1 MRALLLLLLALAP
14 LASAQGVASLNF
26 FNDQG
31 ATATIPNAPPFSS
44 LGSFRW
50 EFRLHGFQL
59 NQPNLQRIFEV
70 SNISVS
76 LVPASTNLRV
86 TNFLDGGGES
96 LTIDLAGR
104 SDVVVR
110 IQRDLS
116 RKRMTLQIWDSDG
129 ANFAETAPQPLTGDP
144 RNFAGPLTIGK
155 NSFDFERLQAAQLA
169 YFRWYQSLVAYQA
182 APPANVAGGDLADFE
197 FENTIADTSGR
208 NLPLAFD
215 QATNYNLTPVIAL
228 LPRDFSVRASSAFS
242 IDASPSAAAS
252 YFWQQLSGPDVLTFS
267 SRTSAIPTVT
277 GAVAFGTYVIQLRVT
292 GASGNSAIRQVK
304 VGAVPTNRE
313 GVVQVADDKVDF
325 IIGPQLRDGVS
336 PWPFYDRIRK
346 DTGHLLGRAYA
357 PLIAADFDSPVAG
370 TISVVNGSTTI
381 SGTGTAFRSVFSCDG
396 REEFAVL
403 SYPDGAGGFGRRLL
417 YVSSCPSD
425 TEILTNVPYAYAS
438 AAGVQFQRW
447 DASVTRRWSEGLNYY
462 DSALVQYQNY
472 YRTGIDDFLTYART
486 LADGWWRIPQI
497 DGGRD
502 PNSRDIGF
510 MPPRR
515 VSLAGLLLRSME
527 GKPEYLTWLK
537 AHVDV
542 STAAYL
548 EGLRASPTSE
558 YGQGVREPGYSYL
571 HIALMAKAHPD
582 ASVRTAYLA
591 LLNDYATSFWYD
603 YQCRPDNAPNRCL
616 GPLGAYRWP
625 DPGFY
630 GGNAEVPFHV
640 AIAMEGIARAHLLT
654 GNSTLATVIERFS
667 NHIATDLSGGQ
678 PIWQTAVSGFD
689 PQVRCQAFQYWVYAT
704 PGGPET
710 NESGNQ
716 TAGASCPNYDAVR
729 DNRSVNNEFP
739 FFLGYAYRDLR
750 LPIYQDLG
758 DDVFAA
764 TFGQEQGPR
773 TDGFYG
779 RVDTGFGDLGK
790 QYGQSLRSSG
800 SYLASRLN
808 SSTQPIYLTLFVG
821 FSLAAVPGATS
832 VRLTAYSPNGR
843 EATADCTAAPCAVQA
858 DRIQGDH
865 RLRLEYRSATG
876 KVLAAT
882 NRLYAV
888 VAP

>member
-277 GAVAFGTYVIQLRVT
+277 GAVAFGSYVIQLRVT
-292 GASGNSAIRQVK
+292 NAAGNSDLRTVK
-304 VGAVPTNRE
+304 VGAVPTNSE
-313 GVVQVADDKVDF
+313 GVVQVSDDKVDF
-325 IIGPQLRDGVS
+325 ILGPQLRSGLS
-336 PWPFYDRIRK
+336 PWPFYDAIRRSR
-346 DTGHLLGRAYA
+346 GRDFGETYA
-357 PLIAADFDSPVAG
+357 PLIAADFDSPAVG
-370 TISVVNGSTTI
+370 TISVTNGSTTVT
-381 SGTGTAFRSVFSCDG
+381 GTGTAFTSLFLCTGIVAAD
-396 REEFAVL
+396 EAIVIN
-403 SYPDGAGGFGRRLL
+403 YPDGSGGFGRRLL
-417 YVSSCPSD
+417 PVVSCPSPTSIIID
-425 TEILTNVPYAYAS
+425 VPYAYPS
-438 AAGVQFQRW
+438 AAGVQYTRW
-447 DASVTRRWSEGLNYY
+447 DAATSKRWSEGINYY
-462 DSALVQYQNY
+462 DSVLVQYQNY
-472 YRTGIDDFLTYART
+472 YRTGNDDFLTYGRT
-486 LADGWWRIPQI
+486 LADGWWRCPQI

-515 VSLAGLLLRSME
+515 VSMSGQLLRYMD
-527 GKPEYLTWLK
+527 GKPEFLTWLK

-542 STAAYL
+542 SKGAYL
-548 EGLRASPTSE
+548 TELAATSGSV
-558 YGQGVREPGYSYL
+558 YGHGTREPGYSYWNL
-571 HIALMAKAHPD
+571 ALMAKVHPD
-582 ASVRTAYLA
+582 ASVRTGYLA
-591 LLNDYATSFWYD
+591 DLNTFATSFWRD
-603 YQCRPDNAPNRCL
+603 FQCKSSNPSHRCQS
-616 GPLGAYRWP
+616 PTGAFRWP
-625 DPGFY
+625 DPSFF
-630 GGNAEVPFHV
+630 GGNAQQVFHNAV
-640 AIAMEGIARAHLLT
+640 GMEGIGRAHILT
-654 GNSTLATVIERFS
+654 GNSTLLTVINEFA
-667 NHIATDLSGGQ
+667 NHLETGTTPGSQTIFQRQTGFGGM
-678 PIWQTAVSGFD
+678 P
-689 PQVRCQAFQYWVYAT
+689 CQMFQYWSYAT
-704 PGGPET
+704 ASVQ
-710 NESGNQ
+710 NSDANGNNID
-716 TAGASCPNYDAVR
+716 GASCPTSDLIR
-729 DNRSVNNEFP
+729 DNRSLSNLTHYT
-739 FFLGYAYRDLR
+739 LGYTGK
-750 LPIYQDLG
+750 ISFG
-758 DDVFAA
+758 DEVFAA
-764 TFGQEQGPR
+764 NYGRTQGPLA
-773 TDGFYG
+773 DGRYG
-779 RVDTGFGDLGK
+779 LVDTTDNGK
-790 QYGQSLRSSG
+790 QHGQSLRSSG
-800 SYLASRLN
+800 NYLAMRVPVIAPVSIN
-808 SSTQPIYLTLFVG
+808 ISVG
-821 FSLAAVPGATS
+821 FSLTNFAAATS
-832 VRLTAYSPNGR
+832 ARVIITGGNGKIWENTCASSPCVVAGVV
-843 EATADCTAAPCAVQA
+843 TG
-858 DRIQGDH
+858 QGDH
-865 RLRLEYRSATG
+865 TMVIQYRSAALQVIASSSRTR
-876 KVLAAT
+876 LAME
-882 NRLYAV
+882 
-888 VAP
+888 